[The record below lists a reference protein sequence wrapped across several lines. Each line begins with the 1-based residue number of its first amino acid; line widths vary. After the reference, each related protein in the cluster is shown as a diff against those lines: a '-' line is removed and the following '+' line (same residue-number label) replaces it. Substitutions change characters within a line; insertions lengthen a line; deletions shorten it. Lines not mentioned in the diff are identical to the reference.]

1 MNKSRATA
9 GIAVVFLA
17 AALSLGV
24 SPPFGEPVPYAGDPS
39 LPAASDVF
47 KPGDTKVAAQGN
59 VEDMTY

>member
-1 MNKSRATA
+1 MNTSRATV

-17 AALSLGV
+17 AALTLGM
-24 SPPFGEPVPYAGDPS
+24 SPRLGEPVPYAGDPS

-47 KPGDTKVAAQGN
+47 KPGETKVAAQGN